1 MIILNRRTALTSC
14 AFFLSA
20 CVHPAPPA
28 PALPAG
34 WIEAQPGTPDSFAPA
49 GEWWTAFNSPELT
62 RLIATALADNR
73 GLAAAAA
80 RILQAEAQA
89 DIAGAGRFPTVSGS
103 ASANRSSRSIPGQAS
118 DGNTSIVSRSARATV
133 QATYQLDLFGQIR
146 NQSAAVAQRIDS
158 SRFDRDTV
166 RITLCADVATT
177 YFQLLASRDRIR
189 SAENRLGIARQL
201 LILVETQL
209 RLGAVSALE
218 VSQQRAQI
226 AQQEGALSGLR
237 QAERQ
242 SLDSLAALIG
252 QPPSDLSIG
261 GATLVA
267 LTAPAVGAGLPS
279 QLIARRPDLRKAES
293 DLVANGFD
301 LAAARAA
308 RFPSFALT
316 AQAGS
321 ASRELGDLLTSGTF
335 FRNIAV
341 NLTAPIFSGG
351 RLAGQEKLTEARR
364 TELIAAYEQAV
375 LNALRDVE
383 TALMA
388 NRESTAQLD
397 YAEQAAA
404 ESATAFRIAEARY
417 RSGAQAFQIVL
428 DAQRTLLS
436 ADDAVAEARRA
447 RLAAAV
453 GLINA
458 LGGGV

>member
-1 MIILNRRTALTSC
+1 M
-14 AFFLSA
+14 
-20 CVHPAPPA
+20 
-28 PALPAG
+28 
-34 WIEAQPGTPDSFAPA
+34 
-49 GEWWTAFNSPELT
+49 
-62 RLIATALADNR
+62 
-73 GLAAAAA
+73 
-80 RILQAEAQA
+80 
-89 DIAGAGRFPTVSGS
+89 
-103 ASANRSSRSIPGQAS
+103 
-118 DGNTSIVSRSARATV
+118 
-133 QATYQLDLFGQIR
+133 
-146 NQSAAVAQRIDS
+146 
-158 SRFDRDTV
+158 
-166 RITLCADVATT
+166 
-177 YFQLLASRDRIR
+177 
-189 SAENRLGIARQL
+189 
-201 LILVETQL
+201 
-209 RLGAVSALE
+209 
-218 VSQQRAQI
+218 
-226 AQQEGALSGLR
+226 SGLR

-242 SLDSLAALIG
+242 SLDSLAALVG

-293 DLVANGFD
+293 DLAANGFD

-341 NLTAPIFSGG
+341 NLTAPVFSGG

-388 NRESTAQLD
+388 NRESAVQLE

-404 ESATAFRIAEARY
+404 ESATAYRIAEARY